1 MEYFMKKIKVLW
13 IYVLVFFVGST
24 ACIVASEDDSR
35 EETYVI
41 LHANFLRQKASI
53 GSLQTAYFREI
64 AKVENWVLP
73 GSANIKKLCTHIVRQ
88 QLPLQFGTLTNDYIA
103 FHLITPQ
110 GQKKWI
116 EGSRCTNMK
125 AILPFEDERL
135 KKKDISFAEYVEN
148 LEYENKMRHYKYLV
162 KNELKY
168 IKEGISAENNAT
180 TQGKAKQYQLKG
192 NLKIGTLFNQ
202 VKASLQS
209 RDNLEALAEKLA
221 VNDLPNIF
229 TRERKDVKNQILT
242 MLRIVKEKT
251 ENKFRTYYLPKDKK
265 FPSMYLIPKK
275 GITYFFE
282 QGIQYLD
289 DNKLN
294 DNRELFRMVTALQLK
309 KKEDKQGA
317 FLGDDLQPKKL
328 SSVGIVIPP
337 LSLEDNEK
345 NTLGGKPP
353 IYVPSHRGLEQTD
366 YSTNP
371 QDKQVYQLDASTLW
385 AGAGG
390 IAAGLL
396 TGSLIGNKKEKKV
409 SKQRTR

>member
-1 MEYFMKKIKVLW
+1 MNY
-13 IYVLVFFVGST
+13 S
-24 ACIVASEDDSR
+24 
-35 EETYVI
+35 
-41 LHANFLRQKASI
+41 N
-53 GSLQTAYFREI
+53 
-64 AKVENWVLP
+64 
-73 GSANIKKLCTHIVRQ
+73 
-88 QLPLQFGTLTNDYIA
+88 
-103 FHLITPQ
+103 
-110 GQKKWI
+110 
-116 EGSRCTNMK
+116 
-125 AILPFEDERL
+125 
-135 KKKDISFAEYVEN
+135 
-148 LEYENKMRHYKYLV
+148 
-162 KNELKY
+162 
-168 IKEGISAENNAT
+168 
-180 TQGKAKQYQLKG
+180 
-192 NLKIGTLFNQ
+192 
-202 VKASLQS
+202 
-209 RDNLEALAEKLA
+209 
-221 VNDLPNIF
+221 
-229 TRERKDVKNQILT
+229 
-242 MLRIVKEKT
+242 
-251 ENKFRTYYLPKDKK
+251 
-265 FPSMYLIPKK
+265 
-275 GITYFFE
+275 
-282 QGIQYLD
+282 QYLD

-396 TGSLIGNKKEKKV
+396 TGSLIGNKREKKV